1 MAKRLTPLGL
11 QNIRPGTTRR
21 EISDGGSG
29 LFAIIQPSGRRGWC
43 VRYRFHGIPRKLTL
57 DSGLTLA
64 GARRAAADAL
74 LEVER
79 GVDPALEKKAT
90 RAAAKATASQTLQ
103 AIAEAH
109 LKREESKPADKR
121 LRTIDQRRA
130 TVRAADIPEAGQ
142 PADPSH
148 PAQRRCRL
156 LDDVEATR
164 GGRMADEVLS
174 ALRIVF
180 DWHARRDDD
189 FSLACCPRHDA
200 DEAAGPHTKP
210 RFCPTTR
217 WCRVWQAAEAMA
229 GPFGR
234 YVQFLLLTACSPQRG
249 GPHDRRRS
257 EGRRLADPGK

>member
-1 MAKRLTPLGL
+1 MARRLTPLGL
-11 QNIRPGTTRR
+11 QNLKPGTMRR
-21 EISDGGSG
+21 EVSDGGSG

-43 VRYRFHGIPRKLTL
+43 VRYRFDGTPRKLTL

-79 GVDPALEKKAT
+79 GVDPAFEKIAT
-90 RAAAKATASQTLQ
+90 RAAAKATAGQTLQ

-130 TVRAADIPEAGQ
+130 TFKRLIFPNLGKRPINTIRRSDIV
-142 PADPSH
+142 
-148 PAQRRCRL
+148 RL
-156 LDDVEATR
+156 LDDVEGNR

-189 FSLACCPRHDA
+189 FRSPIVRGMAL
-200 DEAAGPHTKP
+200 TKP
-210 RFCPTTR
+210 KDRIRNRTLSDAEVVA
-217 WCRVWQAAEAMA
+217 VWKAAETM
-229 GPFGR
+229 
-234 YVQFLLLTACSPQRG
+234 
-249 GPHDRRRS
+249 
-257 EGRRLADPGK
+257 